1 MYLSFER
8 SGGEDVYVTD
18 KGEQI
23 WSKRRLPKYSF
34 FIDFFLIFRP
44 CDFSTFYFVFSGS
57 IFKFNLEPGSS
68 GLRMDRP
75 SLPVLQGGFCKMSNL
90 EGQKQVFMSK
100 TQFSGQKA
108 RFFGQKPNF

>member
-8 SGGEDVYVTD
+8 SGGEHVYVTD

-23 WSKRRLPKYSF
+23 WSKLRLSKFSF
-34 FIDFFLIFRP
+34 FIDFFFE
-44 CDFSTFYFVFSGS
+44 FSTLRLFDFLLCFSGS

-75 SLPVLQGGFCKMSNL
+75 SLPVLQGGFGKM
-90 EGQKQVFMSK
+90 
-100 TQFSGQKA
+100 
-108 RFFGQKPNF
+108 